1 MGLFTT
7 EYFPLFQS
15 YLLIICKQIWYNIIS
30 LHIQHIDPCSW
41 TLYLLISF
49 LIHGIIFSVNSFF
62 VNYIRHLSLFYRW
75 GKQYSRGYERLTLC
89 LFITLQMIFHTI
101 ARVMPCGRKFVYV
114 IPWPKDSLRLFD
126 YNINS
131 LIWPM
136 HASLIW
142 PFIPFLS
149 LISRLCTL
157 RRLLYT
163 SIWRII
169 IMDVTECLLYPS
181 YYFEWFPCISLFI
194 ESIGST

>member
-1 MGLFTT
+1 MDLFTT

-15 YLLIICKQIWYNIIS
+15 YLLIICKRIWYNIIS
-30 LHIQHIDPCSW
+30 LHIQHIAPCSQ
-41 TLYLLISF
+41 TLYL

-62 VNYIRHLSLFYRW
+62 VNYIRHLCLFYRW
-75 GKQYSRGYERLTLC
+75 GKQYSRGYEWLTLC
-89 LFITLQMIFHTI
+89 LFITLQIIFHTT
-101 ARVMPCGRKFVYV
+101 ARVMPCGRKSVYV
-114 IPWPKDSLRLFD
+114 IPWPKDSLLLFD
-126 YNINS
+126 CNINS

-142 PFIPFLS
+142 PIIPFLT
-149 LISRLCTL
+149 LISHLCSL

-181 YYFEWFPCISLFI
+181 FYFEWFPCISLFI